1 MEGEPVVS
9 LRVGLL
15 GSVTVW
21 RGEQQISAGPPRQA
35 AVLGV
40 LAARAGQVVSRAE
53 LISAVWGSIPPTNA
67 DGGVYTYVNGLRKL
81 IEPRREPGHA
91 PEVLISTDAGYLLR
105 AETDAAS
112 FAASLERARRLRA
125 AGDPSAVVA
134 ALRDGL
140 SMWRGIP
147 YDGVP
152 GPFAE
157 SERLRLREL
166 KATAAED
173 LADGLLALASPA
185 EAIPG
190 LIALIT
196 EHPLRERPRGQ
207 LMTAL
212 RRCGRQA
219 EALRVYADTRQV
231 LADELGLDPGAELN
245 RIYQEVLA
253 SDSAP
258 DSSVPAQVPLER
270 AGFAG
275 RHAELDLL
283 WSLLPDGGG
292 AVPIALVTGT
302 AGVGK
307 TTLAIRFARRV
318 GARFPDGQLY
328 LNMRGFDPSGTPVE
342 PRDALGGFFEALGV
356 EPQRVPETL
365 DAQVGLYR
373 SLLADKR
380 ILVLLDNVRSA
391 DQVRPLLPASPGCM
405 AVITSRSPLAGLIA
419 TEGARPVNLDVLSP
433 AESRQAIAARLGA
446 AVDDEPEAADE
457 LIRLCAGLP
466 LALSVASARAAVS
479 QVGRRLST
487 LVAELRDR
495 RQRLDALAIGDTTT
509 DVRHV
514 FSWSYQQLSDPAAR
528 TFRLLGLHPG
538 PDLTAAAA
546 ASLTGMPVA
555 DARRALAELA
565 GTSLLTEHAPGRY
578 SFHDLLRAYASEQ
591 AATEPEANRAAAAN
605 RMFDYYMR
613 SVQAAV
619 ARIDPSRDTPNV
631 PPSLPGV
638 CPDAPASRQ
647 EALDWLRDEHVVA
660 RAVATRAFDLG
671 ANAYCWHIAWALG
684 PYLVR
689 YAQRYEDATTRR
701 LALTAAERLVS
712 GQLGATGQPTIEERL
727 TSQGMLARS
736 LSECACPDVEL
747 VTADTGHDM
756 LTRAIG
762 MFTERQDR
770 PYLAMAHHRRAAL
783 FISQDR
789 TTEALSHAH
798 EALRLRT
805 EHGDPIKIGFAEN
818 ALSWFYLMVGEF
830 EQARAHSQR
839 AVNLL
844 RGQGADADL
853 ADALD
858 DLGRAY
864 SGLGNQDEAITCFL
878 EAISLYRRAGNVSTE
893 WMSLTALGDA
903 YLLRGDYEDA
913 SIAWRTALR
922 ITLRVARDE
931 APEVQKRIDSLPTL
945 MRHSA

>member
-1 MEGEPVVS
+1 
-9 LRVGLL
+9 
-15 GSVTVW
+15 
-21 RGEQQISAGPPRQA
+21 
-35 AVLGV
+35 
-40 LAARAGQVVSRAE
+40 
-53 LISAVWGSIPPTNA
+53 
-67 DGGVYTYVNGLRKL
+67 
-81 IEPRREPGHA
+81 
-91 PEVLISTDAGYLLR
+91 
-105 AETDAAS
+105 
-112 FAASLERARRLRA
+112 
-125 AGDPSAVVA
+125 
-134 ALRDGL
+134 
-140 SMWRGIP
+140 
-147 YDGVP
+147 
-152 GPFAE
+152 
-157 SERLRLREL
+157 
-166 KATAAED
+166 
-173 LADGLLALASPA
+173 
-185 EAIPG
+185 
-190 LIALIT
+190 
-196 EHPLRERPRGQ
+196 
-207 LMTAL
+207 
-212 RRCGRQA
+212 
-219 EALRVYADTRQV
+219 
-231 LADELGLDPGAELN
+231 
-245 RIYQEVLA
+245 
-253 SDSAP
+253 
-258 DSSVPAQVPLER
+258 
-270 AGFAG
+270 
-275 RHAELDLL
+275 
-283 WSLLPDGGG
+283 
-292 AVPIALVTGT
+292 
-302 AGVGK
+302 
-307 TTLAIRFARRV
+307 
-318 GARFPDGQLY
+318 
-328 LNMRGFDPSGTPVE
+328 
-342 PRDALGGFFEALGV
+342 
-356 EPQRVPETL
+356 VPETL

-433 AESRQAIAARLGA
+433 AESRQAITARLGA
-446 AVDDEPEAADE
+446 AVDDEPEATNE

-479 QVGRRLST
+479 QVGRGLST

-514 FSWSYQQLSDPAAR
+514 FSWSYQQLSDPASR

-538 PDLTAAAA
+538 PDLTVAAA

-555 DARRALAELA
+555 DTRRALAELA

-591 AATEPEANRAAAAN
+591 AATEPDATRTAAAN

-631 PPSLPGV
+631 PPPLAGV
-638 CPDAPASRQ
+638 DPDSPVSRPDAL
-647 EALDWLRDEHVVA
+647 EWLRDEHIVA

-671 ANAYCWHIAWALG
+671 ANTYCWHIAWALG
-684 PYLVR
+684 PYLIR

-701 LALTAAERLVS
+701 LALSAA
-712 GQLGATGQPTIEERL
+712 ERL

-783 FISQDR
+783 FSSQDR
-789 TTEALSHAH
+789 TTEALSQAH

-805 EHGDPIKIGFAEN
+805 EHGDQIKIGFAEN
-818 ALSWFYLMVGEF
+818 ALSWFYLMAGEF
-830 EQARAHSQR
+830 EKARTHAQL

-844 RGQGADADL
+844 RGQDTDADL

-864 SGLGNQDEAITCFL
+864 SGLGDQDEAITCFL
-878 EAISLYRRAGNVSTE
+878 EAISLYRRAGNVATE
-893 WMSLTALGDA
+893 RMSLTALGDA

-922 ITLRVARDE
+922 ITLRVASDE
-931 APEVQKRIDSLPTL
+931 APEVQERIDSLPTL

>member
-1 MEGEPVVS
+1 
-9 LRVGLL
+9 
-15 GSVTVW
+15 
-21 RGEQQISAGPPRQA
+21 
-35 AVLGV
+35 VLGV
-40 LAARAGQVVSRAE
+40 LAARAGQVVSRDE
-53 LISAVWGSIPPTNA
+53 LITAVWGVHPPVNA
-67 DGGVYTYVNGLRKL
+67 DSGVYTYVNGLRKL
-81 IEPRREPGHA
+81 LEPRREPGHA
-91 PEVLISTDAGYLLR
+91 PEVLVSTDAGYLLHT
-105 AETDAAS
+105 ETDTVS
-112 FAASLERARRLRA
+112 FAASLEGARRLRA
-125 AGDPSAVVA
+125 AGDPGAMVA

-140 SMWRGIP
+140 SMWRGTP

-157 SERLRLREL
+157 SERLRLLEL

-173 LADGLLALASPA
+173 LADGLLALGNPA

-190 LIALIT
+190 LIALIA

-219 EALRVYADTRQV
+219 EALQVYADTRQV

-253 SDSAP
+253 SDSAAGT
-258 DSSVPAQVPLER
+258 SAVPAQVPLEL

-275 RHAELDLL
+275 RHTELDLL
-283 WSLLPDGGG
+283 WSLLPDGEG

-318 GARFPDGQLY
+318 AVRFPDGQLY

-419 TEGARPVNLDVLSP
+419 AEGARPVNLDVLSP
-433 AESRQAIAARLGA
+433 AESRQAITARLGA

-495 RQRLDALAIGDTTT
+495 RQRLDALAIGDTST

-514 FSWSYQQLSDPAAR
+514 FSWSYQQLTDPAAR

-538 PDLTAAAA
+538 PDLTVAAA

-565 GTSLLTEHAPGRY
+565 GTSLLTEHSPGRY

-591 AATEPEANRAAAAN
+591 AATEPDATRTAAAN

-613 SVQAAV
+613 SLQAAV

-631 PPSLPGV
+631 PPPLPGV
-638 CPDAPASRQ
+638 YPCSFTSRHD
-647 EALDWLRDEHVVA
+647 ALDWLRDEHIVA

-671 ANAYCWHIAWALG
+671 ANTYSWQIAWALG
-684 PYLVR
+684 PYLNR

-701 LALTAAERLVS
+701 LALSAAERLVA
-712 GQLGATGQPTIEERL
+712 GRLGATGQPTIEERL

-747 VTADTGHDM
+747 VSADTGHDM
-756 LTRAIG
+756 LIRAIG

-789 TTEALSHAH
+789 KTEALSHAH

-805 EHGDPIKIGFAEN
+805 EHGDRDKIGFAEN
-818 ALSWFYLMVGEF
+818 ALSWFYLMMGEF
-830 EQARAHSQR
+830 EQARRHAQR

-844 RGQGADADL
+844 RGQDNDADL

-858 DLGRAY
+858 DLGRSY
-864 SGLGNQDEAITCFL
+864 SGLGDQDEAITCFL
-878 EAISLYRRAGNVSTE
+878 EAISLYRRAGNMATE
-893 WMSLTALGDA
+893 RMSLTALGDA

-913 SIAWRTALR
+913 SIAWRIALR
-922 ITLRVARDE
+922 ITLRVASDE
-931 APEVQKRIDSLPTL
+931 APEVQERIDSLPTL